1 MHYVYVGRNEWVAL
15 VVGLI
20 TGTLYTW
27 LNLPIP
33 APNVAGGIFAILFTY
48 IGYLSDDPGAT
59 GGYRVNL
66 GCVEGIDPLALEVA
80 IIDGASLPVVD
91 AHG

>member
-20 TGTLYTW
+20 TGTLYTR

-48 IGYLSDDPGAT
+48 IGYLIVGAFRRT
-59 GGYRVNL
+59 
-66 GCVEGIDPLALEVA
+66 VA
-80 IIDGASLPVVD
+80 FGAPPSER
-91 AHG
+91 

>member
-48 IGYLSDDPGAT
+48 IGYLIVGAFRRT
-59 GGYRVNL
+59 
-66 GCVEGIDPLALEVA
+66 VA
-80 IIDGASLPVVD
+80 FGAPPNER
-91 AHG
+91 

>member
-48 IGYLSDDPGAT
+48 IGYLIVGAFRRT
-59 GGYRVNL
+59 VSFGPPPNER
-66 GCVEGIDPLALEVA
+66 
-80 IIDGASLPVVD
+80 
-91 AHG
+91 